1 VKTSHVVKTTWA
13 VASLLATLAM
23 LIPAAASAETPS
35 SEEVA
40 IKAVLSTYQDALN
53 ASSTAAAMP
62 LYTDDGVFM
71 PPYSQSAVGKTQLKD
86 GYDTVFK
93 NITLHVKFT
102 VREVVIMSPEW
113 AFARTNSAGTNK
125 VNATG
130 AMSAEGNQELFIFKK
145 GSDGKWRI
153 ARYSF
158 STTNPPPHSG
168 S

>member
-1 VKTSHVVKTTWA
+1 MKVSHLVKSTWA
-13 VASLLATLAM
+13 VGAFLATLVT
-23 LIPAAASAETPS
+23 LIPVTADAEAAASDEA
-35 SEEVA
+35 A
-40 IKAVLSTYQDALN
+40 IRAALSTYQDALN

-71 PPYSQSAVGKTQLKD
+71 PPYSQSAVGKTQLKEA
-86 GYDTVFK
+86 YDAVFK

-125 VNATG
+125 INATG
-130 AMSAEGNQELFIFKK
+130 AMSAEGNQELFIFRK